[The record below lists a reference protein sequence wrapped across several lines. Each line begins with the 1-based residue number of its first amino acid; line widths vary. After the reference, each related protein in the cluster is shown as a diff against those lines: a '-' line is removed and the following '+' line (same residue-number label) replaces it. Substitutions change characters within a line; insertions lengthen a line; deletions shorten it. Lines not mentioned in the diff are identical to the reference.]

1 MNKQIEEM
9 AKIIAQSVDEETLCD
24 GLAGDSGMACFGCDY
39 SEKEYCKHHLESATG
54 LYNKGYRKSTD
65 VAREVAEQFKEI
77 AKQYLLGKGLY
88 LAVFKNALNH
98 AEAEL
103 KKKYE
108 SEGSDDFPNC
118 KISGCEAARKDC
130 HIGCPYGKENIL

>member
-9 AKIIAQSVDEETLCD
+9 AKDIRKAEMDYLVAMVTADIDDAIDGAAPRDER
-24 GLAGDSGMACFGCDY
+24 LATA
-39 SEKEYCKHHLESATG
+39 
-54 LYNKGYRKSTD
+54 LYELGYRKASD
-65 VAREVAEQFKEI
+65 VAEQFKEI
-77 AKQYLLGKGLY
+77 AKQYLLEKGLY

-108 SEGSDDFPNC
+108 SEGTDD
-118 KISGCEAARKDC
+118 E
-130 HIGCPYGKENIL
+130 